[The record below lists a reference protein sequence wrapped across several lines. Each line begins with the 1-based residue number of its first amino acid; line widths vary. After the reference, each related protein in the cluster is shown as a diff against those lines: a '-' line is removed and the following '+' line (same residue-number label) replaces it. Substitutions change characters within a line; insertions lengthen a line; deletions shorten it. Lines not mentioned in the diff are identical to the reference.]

1 MDKNNWQVLEEVAG
15 NATAEL
21 IRSYLEANAITVILS
36 QEGAGHF
43 GFPVNVGRFGRV
55 QILVPIQSLELA
67 EQLMKDFR
75 STADI
80 EEDDLTNQIEP
91 EEDE

>member
-1 MDKNNWQVLEEVAG
+1 MEENHWQVLEEVAG

-21 IRSYLEANAITVILS
+21 IRSYLESHEISVLLS

-55 QILVPIQSLELA
+55 QILVPIKS
-67 EQLMKDFR
+67 
-75 STADI
+75 
-80 EEDDLTNQIEP
+80 IEP
-91 EEDE
+91 NLSLTKKLIKPIDLLFLRNIKM